1 MLKDTE
7 TYHKLITA
15 AVACFAEKGF
25 SATSVREIA
34 TRAGISQGAMY
45 TYFKSKDE
53 LIRAIVLEEQNSA
66 LASQDIAHPGSFF
79 EKVCQQ
85 VQSCISDVGYPVT
98 HHLWIEIMAE
108 SARNPELRETFV
120 SSDRIMRQGLENI
133 IKQGITAGE
142 FSSDIK
148 AGELTIILYAFI
160 DGMIARKAI
169 NPEFNF
175 SKDVTMF
182 RSMMKSLLKQ
192 SGV

>member
-15 AVACFAEKGF
+15 AAACFAEKGF

-45 TYFKSKDE
+45 TYFKGKDE

-66 LASQDIAHPGSFF
+66 LASQDISHSGSFF
-79 EKVCQQ
+79 ERVCEQ

-175 SKDVTMF
+175 SRDVTMF
-182 RSMMKSLLKQ
+182 LSMMKNLLKKPA
-192 SGV
+192 V